1 MCGCSLANL
10 GSVAIRHWQDAC
22 PNIRNVY
29 DCNGTTPTHRM
40 PGCWP
45 FNWKLRGVGILA
57 DGTFVG
63 GSEGPNSTTT
73 VTRFRRDPHT
83 GNCSLEQPFW
93 LEKAHPRDE
102 LTASPAWF
110 VQDDFDGTVYWAG
123 QQHW

>member
-1 MCGCSLANL
+1 M
-10 GSVAIRHWQDAC
+10 
-22 PNIRNVY
+22 Y

-40 PGCWP
+40 PNCWP

-83 GNCSLEQPFW
+83 GNCSFEQPFW
-93 LEKAHPRDE
+93 LEKAKT
-102 LTASPAWF
+102 L
-110 VQDDFDGTVYWAG
+110 DFDPRRDVAG
-123 QQHW
+123 YDDLKRFGHFEDEWLRGGPVRRVVLSRVEE